1 MGKRN
6 RNRHLRD
13 AAVPPE
19 VESALVKPVA
29 QLARTPR
36 VRRVYHVGDEQ
47 RPKHRDTDRNLAM
60 GSASRAPANG
70 QSALDRSV
78 QIKETNERRR
88 IGVDHQTGEIVV
100 LDRHRRIEPSNPG
113 DDVVEIYHGHVRDWE
128 DHSKDGPNDDM
139 RNALKRAGLVDKK
152 GRPTAP
158 PKDEA

>member
-1 MGKRN
+1 M
-6 RNRHLRD
+6 
-13 AAVPPE
+13 PPE

-36 VRRVYHVGDEQ
+36 VRREYHVGDEQ

-70 QSALDRSV
+70 QTALDRSV

-88 IGVDHQTGEIVV
+88 IGVDHETGEIVI
-100 LDRHRRIEPSNPG
+100 LDRHRRIEPRNPG
-113 DDVVEIYHGHVRDWE
+113 EDVVEIYHGHVRNWD
-128 DHSKDGPNDDM
+128 DHSSDGLNDDM
-139 RNALKRAGLVDKK
+139 RNALKRDGLVDKK

-158 PKDEA
+158 PKDEG